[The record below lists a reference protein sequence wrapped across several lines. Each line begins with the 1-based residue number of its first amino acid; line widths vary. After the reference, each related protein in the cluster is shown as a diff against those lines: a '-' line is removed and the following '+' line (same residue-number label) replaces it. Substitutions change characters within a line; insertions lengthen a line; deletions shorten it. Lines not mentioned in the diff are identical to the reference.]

1 MAGIALLCKCSY
13 HLQKVFIATHV
24 CVQQAAHIQPLIV
37 ECCSVSPD
45 VVGSLSHLQTQAVV
59 DLQDLALGVKHS
71 TAIHERDCATWLTG
85 LHVKR
90 LYMYIAYWSLY
101 QGTNGPLPHPH
112 YETQCLIVYEAPLYN
127 IHATHAHDLLS
138 VHLLL
143 HCDLYLLPLTKQYS
157 QYKCMYII
165 TFSVSKY

>member
-45 VVGSLSHLQTQAVV
+45 VVCSLSHLQTQAVI
-59 DLQDLALGVKHS
+59 DLHDLALGVKHS
-71 TAIHERDCATWLTG
+71 TAIHERDCTTWLTG

-101 QGTNGPLPHPH
+101 QGTNGPLPHPLGIVLPPLQLVVH
-112 YETQCLIVYEAPLYN
+112 YETQCLIVYKAPLYR
-127 IHATHAHDLLS
+127 
-138 VHLLL
+138 LLL
-143 HCDLYLLPLTKQYS
+143 IYMPHMLTT
-157 QYKCMYII
+157 C
-165 TFSVSKY
+165 